1 MHRRNEYLERLQE
14 HMDEREWTEEDKE
27 HFLHLVGHSALLSTQ
42 SALSV
47 LEFQQATDERIE
59 AEKQADQV
67 FSGQG
72 WGRGMGVPL
81 IERTNV
87 AQDHFQQR
95 FEETL

>member
-1 MHRRNEYLERLQE
+1 MSHRRNEYLERLQE
-14 HMDEREWTEEDKE
+14 HMEEREWTEEDKE

-59 AEKQADQV
+59 AEKKYDELFV
-67 FSGQG
+67 CP
-72 WGRGMGVPL
+72 VL
-81 IERTNV
+81 ERTEV
-87 AQDHFQQR
+87 ANDHFQQR